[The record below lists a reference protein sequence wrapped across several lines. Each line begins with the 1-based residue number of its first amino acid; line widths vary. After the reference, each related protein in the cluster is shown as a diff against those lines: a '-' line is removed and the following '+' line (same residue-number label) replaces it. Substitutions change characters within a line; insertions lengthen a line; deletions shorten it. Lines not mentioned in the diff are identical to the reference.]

1 MKTPAQTAGV
11 RNTVI
16 LCVIYYGIRP
26 AGVVT
31 GKPGDTRLLC
41 PGIAFLWSQ
50 RIYRAEPKKTTQ
62 KSLQTGI
69 ARRREICYH
78 NRVYS
83 PGWLC
88 PAGSL
93 RRPGRKGK

>member
-11 RNTVI
+11 RNAVI

-50 RIYRAEPKKTTQ
+50 LIYRAEPKKLPKKVSKRVLREGG
-62 KSLQTGI
+62 KSAIITEYTVQ
-69 ARRREICYH
+69 
-78 NRVYS
+78 
-83 PGWLC
+83 
-88 PAGSL
+88 AGSA
-93 RRPGRKGK
+93 RPEA